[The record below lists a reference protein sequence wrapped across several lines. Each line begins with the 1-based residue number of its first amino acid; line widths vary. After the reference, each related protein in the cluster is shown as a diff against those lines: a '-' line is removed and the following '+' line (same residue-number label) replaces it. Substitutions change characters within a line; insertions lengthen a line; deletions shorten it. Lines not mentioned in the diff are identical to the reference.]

1 MAKSLADQ
9 LLGAGLVDQ
18 KKAQKAKQEKRKE
31 SRQQHKSKTVVA
43 DETQV
48 RLAQERAEKAERDR
62 QLNQQRVDA
71 EQQKAMR
78 AQVKQMLV
86 HSGIVVNG
94 EIRFNFTDARN
105 KKIKQMYVSKQVQEQ
120 LVSGLLAICADSE
133 RFVLVPRNIADKIA
147 ERFADAIIFLADK
160 ASDAQADDD
169 PYKDYPV
176 PDDLMW

>member
-18 KKAQKAKQEKRKE
+18 KKVQKAKQEKRKE
-31 SRQQHKSKTVVA
+31 TRQQHKSKTVLP

-62 QLNQQRVDA
+62 KLNLQRVEA

-78 AQVKQMLV
+78 AQVKQMLE
-86 HSGIVVNG
+86 HSGITISG
-94 EIRFNFTDARN
+94 EIRFNFTDPRN

-120 LVSGLLAICADSE
+120 LASGLLAICADGQ
-133 RFVLVPRNIADKIA
+133 RYILVPRNIADKIA

-160 ASDAQADDD
+160 ASDAQAEDD